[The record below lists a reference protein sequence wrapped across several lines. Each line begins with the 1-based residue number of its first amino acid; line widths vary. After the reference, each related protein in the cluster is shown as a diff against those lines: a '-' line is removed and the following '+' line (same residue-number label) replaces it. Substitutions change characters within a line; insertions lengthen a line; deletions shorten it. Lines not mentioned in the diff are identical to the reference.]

1 MRRDRI
7 REAWRPGLQLH
18 AISRPPSSSFRC
30 APLPHTQA
38 ANSAGLI
45 SQTDIDGFL
54 VGGASL
60 KPEFLDIIRNAAT
73 KYKTAA

>member
-1 MRRDRI
+1 M
-7 REAWRPGLQLH
+7 
-18 AISRPPSSSFRC
+18 
-30 APLPHTQA
+30 QA

-45 SQTDIDGFL
+45 SQSDIDGFL

-60 KPEFLDIIRNAAT
+60 KSEFLDLIGNAAT